1 MPKTGST
8 PKIVRF
14 GGAASMRL
22 IPNIITLGR
31 LVAVPLTVYFI
42 LIGELEVAFWL
53 FVAAG
58 VSDAIVFGAF
68 LDPLADKALLVSVY
82 LSLARDGLLPLW
94 LVILVV
100 FRDLLIVGG
109 VLLSYTL
116 RQPVTMRPLVV
127 SKLNTLAQ
135 LMLAALVLAINGPG
149 LPGFDQPPVLF
160 GHSLAGLLEG
170 VVAVTTV
177 LSGAGY
183 VLRCDLLFGGGGRT

>member
-1 MPKTGST
+1 
-8 PKIVRF
+8 
-14 GGAASMRL
+14 MRL

-58 VSDAIVFGAF
+58 VSDAIDGAIARLCDARTVFGAF

-100 FRDLLIVGG
+100 FR

>member
-1 MPKTGST
+1 
-8 PKIVRF
+8 
-14 GGAASMRL
+14 MRL

-58 VSDAIVFGAF
+58 VSDAIDGAIARLCDARTVFGAF